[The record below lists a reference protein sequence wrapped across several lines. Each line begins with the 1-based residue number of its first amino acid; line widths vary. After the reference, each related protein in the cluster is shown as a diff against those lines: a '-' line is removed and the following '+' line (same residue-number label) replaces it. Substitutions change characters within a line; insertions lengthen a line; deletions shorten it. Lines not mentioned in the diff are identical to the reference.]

1 MQQFFFTLLAAVCVF
16 STSGCRDFEDS
27 RTPYKSFVTV
37 AFHATS
43 GKDDLDITAITTI
56 AATGEVLTLSVNKDV
71 QLPLNPHTDVEQFAI
86 SRSSVTATAELTIHY
101 QREGV
106 LVSHRC
112 GGAQKYVLKKV
123 VPTFSWKYAILNK
136 ELNMLNDSSVDV
148 QIYL

>member
-1 MQQFFFTLLAAVCVF
+1 MQQFFFTLLAVVCVF

-27 RTPYKSFVTV
+27 RTPYKPFVTV

-43 GKDDLDITAITTI
+43 GKDDLDITAITNI
-56 AATGEVLTLSVNKDV
+56 ATGEVLTLSANKDV
-71 QLPLNPHTDVEQFAI
+71 QLPLNPHTDVVQFAI
-86 SRSSVTATAELTIHY
+86 SRSSVTATAGLIIHY
-101 QREGV
+101 QRGGV

-123 VPTFSWKYAILNK
+123 VPTFIWEYAILNK
-136 ELNMLNDSSVDV
+136 ELSMLNDSSVDV